1 MHDKTFDVSGAI
13 TFWSLQPTSLQA
25 IKNLFG
31 RLGFAECVPNP
42 RTDISALEHSIK
54 EVYGTKNRAVVTRKQ
69 PKRHGVELVEIE
81 RNPDRNH
88 YTTNFGAKVVAG
100 RVKADY
106 GSADEYKLT
115 EAYLKQKAKLTSAAL
130 GQALV
135 KVLARLD
142 AMMDLKPSGGVYYV
156 PEHQLGAWRR
166 LAEGVEQCQ
175 EGNVISTIRAAMDE
189 GTARA
194 VRDALTRQVQEEAT
208 KLVDDVSKGTL
219 GADGIRR
226 RAEQAQTLIERV
238 DLYSAIL
245 NDGLT
250 GLKNVAALAKQTAM
264 AYVMQDMAD
273 ACAAA

>member
-25 IKNLFG
+25 VTDLFG
-31 RLGFAECVPNP
+31 RMGFADCVPNP

-54 EVYGTKNRAVVTRKQ
+54 EVYGTKNRTVVSRKQ
-69 PKRHGVELVEIE
+69 PKRHGVELVDIE

-88 YTTNFGAKVVAG
+88 YTTNFGAKVVSG

-106 GSADEYKLT
+106 GYADEYKLT

-135 KVLARLD
+135 KVLAKLD

-156 PEHQLGAWRR
+156 PEHHLDAWRR

-175 EGNVISTIRAAMDE
+175 EGNVVSTVRAAMDE

-208 KLVDDVSKGTL
+208 KLVEDVSKGTL
-219 GADGIRR
+219 RGDGVRR
-226 RAEQAQTLIERV
+226 RAEQAQALIERV

-245 NDGLT
+245 DDGLT

-264 AYVMQDMAD
+264 AYVMQDMAG
-273 ACAAA
+273 AFAAA